1 MMSNILSQKHF
12 EQLKNL
18 AYKTAKVKKGT
29 FLFQEGQVGEN
40 FFVVLSGKF
49 QISKFSGDG
58 KELCLRLCGPNAV
71 IGELMIFSDNGR
83 YLFNGRALE
92 DSEVLVIKNES
103 IEKELL
109 ANPEFAVEFLKMM
122 TDHFRKQHTK
132 FRDLVLYGKKGALY
146 STLIRMANSYGV
158 QTSDGILLDVP
169 VTHQDLANFSSTS
182 RESVNRE
189 LNALK
194 SKGIVSFKGRKIII
208 HSLDY
213 LKRQINCESC
223 PSSYCNIE

>member
-1 MMSNILSQKHF
+1 MANTLNDQHL
-12 EQLKNL
+12 ELLKKL
-18 AYKTAKVKKGT
+18 AYLKEKVKKGT

-40 FFVVLSGKF
+40 FFVVSRGKF

-71 IGELMIFSDNGR
+71 MGELMIFSNNGR
-83 YLFNGRALE
+83 YLFNCRALE
-92 DSEVLVIKNES
+92 DSEVLIIYNKT

-109 ANPEFAVEFLKMM
+109 KNSAFAVEFLKMM
-122 TDHFRKQHTK
+122 TEHFRKQHTK

-146 STLIRMANSYGV
+146 STLIRMSNSYGV
-158 QTSDGILLDVP
+158 KISSGILLDVSI
-169 VTHQDLANFSSTS
+169 THQDLANFSSTS

-208 HSLDY
+208 HNLDY
-213 LKRQINCESC
+213 LKKQINCEDC
-223 PSSYCNIE
+223 PKSYCNIE

>member
-1 MMSNILSQKHF
+1 MSNMLNKKHF
-12 EQLKNL
+12 DQLKNL
-18 AYKTAKVKKGT
+18 SYMNFTVKRGAY
-29 FLFQEGQVGEN
+29 LFQEGQVGDH
-40 FFVVLSGKF
+40 FFVVVSGKF

-71 IGELMIFSDNGR
+71 IGELMVFSSNGR

-92 DSEVLVIKNES
+92 DSEVLVIKNKS
-103 IEKELL
+103 IEKEMLV
-109 ANPEFAVEFLKMM
+109 NSEFAVEFLKMM

-146 STLIRMANSYGV
+146 STLIRMSNSYGEEV
-158 QTSDGILLDVP
+158 SNGILLDVS

-189 LNALK
+189 LNVLK

-213 LKRQINCESC
+213 LKRQINCEGC
-223 PSSYCNIE
+223 PISYCNIE